1 MKKFLFLITASSV
14 LILSACGGSSSN
26 PPTQPPPLT
35 DGGNNGGGSNGG
47 VDSGSNPV
55 SQELLVSR
63 RGGHYW
69 HDYCE
74 NKPDSTP
81 VPDDPREMVVPGI
94 NENKAVLMNAWWQ
107 TCQDDNQPANCGE
120 LRQREEHGL
129 ALVAAEGRPGA
140 ASFFS
145 GDASESSYSFPAD
158 AYAEMWK
165 SVWGLSERPAQYDE
179 LVAQRWGMP
188 LSTVRNPYPLPG
200 EDPNANNGGSG
211 QLPMGITQLRKA
223 DGTWTGQLNVTCSI
237 CHGGAVGLADEAEGM
252 GPMYGTNSLSDIT
265 VMFSELARLAPQQAA
280 LAIISQNKVRGT
292 GNITNF
298 QLFGVLTLADY
309 ETIPSYLTIQGEPST
324 GTEDPPVWWNVG
336 SRTAKFYDGG
346 QVVDSKRI
354 ELSFHFPDFFNDI
367 EAAKQW
373 VLDNQQDGDAWISSL
388 KSPVWP
394 ASALG
399 EVDTNLA
406 EAGAVLFH
414 AKDLWAPSLN
424 NPVARPEGGNGS
436 CASCH
441 GAYSPRYVND
451 SAYLDSPLLE
461 GIAAYITPIDIINTD
476 PARLNGNSQRVAEYS
491 RNNWFAYSDGPFNDD
506 GVSLCGD
513 WADESLR
520 GDRDLGYL
528 APPLYGVWATAP
540 YFHNGSVPDVES
552 VLNPA
557 TRPAIWRRRSIDA
570 PADLAGKV
578 VMGFG
583 YSLKTGYDAEKIGWR
598 YDTVECGS
606 GLPIPLIGVVTPG
619 IDCNPLD
626 PNGASLQD
634 ALSVLW
640 GNGGLAWNLINV
652 PIATNQQIEERKIY
666 NTKLYSQGNSGHEF
680 TSVLTDAERRAIIE
694 YLKTL

>member
-1 MKKFLFLITASSV
+1 M
-14 LILSACGGSSSN
+14 
-26 PPTQPPPLT
+26 
-35 DGGNNGGGSNGG
+35 
-47 VDSGSNPV
+47 
-55 SQELLVSR
+55 
-63 RGGHYW
+63 
-69 HDYCE
+69 
-74 NKPDSTP
+74 
-81 VPDDPREMVVPGI
+81 
-94 NENKAVLMNAWWQ
+94 
-107 TCQDDNQPANCGE
+107 
-120 LRQREEHGL
+120 
-129 ALVAAEGRPGA
+129 
-140 ASFFS
+140 
-145 GDASESSYSFPAD
+145 
-158 AYAEMWK
+158 
-165 SVWGLSERPAQYDE
+165 
-179 LVAQRWGMP
+179 
-188 LSTVRNPYPLPG
+188 
-200 EDPNANNGGSG
+200 
-211 QLPMGITQLRKA
+211 
-223 DGTWTGQLNVTCSI
+223 
-237 CHGGAVGLADEAEGM
+237 
-252 GPMYGTNSLSDIT
+252 
-265 VMFSELARLAPQQAA
+265 
-280 LAIISQNKVRGT
+280 
-292 GNITNF
+292 
-298 QLFGVLTLADY
+298 
-309 ETIPSYLTIQGEPST
+309 
-324 GTEDPPVWWNVG
+324 
-336 SRTAKFYDGG
+336 
-346 QVVDSKRI
+346 
-354 ELSFHFPDFFNDI
+354 
-367 EAAKQW
+367 
-373 VLDNQQDGDAWISSL
+373 
-388 KSPVWP
+388 
-394 ASALG
+394 
-399 EVDTNLA
+399 
-406 EAGAVLFH
+406 LFH

-451 SAYLDSPLLE
+451 STYLDSPLLE

-476 PARLNGNSQRVAEYS
+476 TARLNGNSQRVAEYS

-540 YFHNGSVPDVES
+540 YFHNGSVPDIES

-578 VMGFG
+578 VMGFD